1 VLQTD
6 VRGGFPREGAEPG
19 QRSCDFGVGPQA
31 GGGRLTV
38 LADVGVSPDQV
49 ELIARRFA
57 DGQPVAVGGDRARYR
72 TDGAGAELV
81 VVTPSRAVGV
91 VRTGATGAGD
101 LEAQLVQLA
110 QRALAAS

>member
-1 VLQTD
+1 
-6 VRGGFPREGAEPG
+6 
-19 QRSCDFGVGPQA
+19 
-31 GGGRLTV
+31 
-38 LADVGVSPDQV
+38 
-49 ELIARRFA
+49 
-57 DGQPVAVGGDRARYR
+57 
-72 TDGAGAELV
+72 V